1 VLSRRNAFLSLSRR
15 ETLRLPLALAP
26 AAFAKSAA
34 VPEWTLISHRG
45 VYNSGIAENTA
56 AAAEEAI
63 RRGYWM
69 METDLRRSADGRIVI
84 HHDSTFKR
92 TCGVNRRVSEMTWS
106 EIRSLR
112 TMPGGERP
120 LEFSEMAAIA
130 KGRMGLWL
138 DIKEQAADEAF
149 LAQIEATIRENGLA
163 DRTIVGIN
171 PVATPFFRGRFTTA
185 ETIQSLFYET
195 GRPNLARET
204 VLVEGLGFT
213 LSDESVRWGMER
225 NFRVIPFIG
234 TSQYPGIDGVPP
246 GTAVIQRLQ
255 SAGVTI
261 FMIDSVF
268 EPLFSGFT
276 AKPNTKIKEKN

>member
-1 VLSRRNAFLSLSRR
+1 MLPRRFSISSFTRR

-26 AAFAKSAA
+26 FAFAKPAPL
-34 VPEWTLISHRG
+34 PEWTLISHRG
-45 VYNSGIAENTA
+45 VYNSAIAENTA

-92 TCGVNRRVSEMTWS
+92 TCGVNRRVSDMTWS

-112 TMPGGERP
+112 ITPGGERP

-130 KGRMGLWL
+130 KGRIGLWL

-149 LAQIEATIRENGLA
+149 LSQIEATIRQNGLA

-171 PVATPFFRGRFTTA
+171 PVATPFFRGRLTTA

-195 GRPNLARET
+195 ARPNLARET

-213 LSDESVRWGMER
+213 LSNESVRWGIER

-268 EPLFSGFT
+268 EPLFSGFP
-276 AKPNTKIKEKN
+276 AKSKPESKEKN